1 MEAKKIGRV
10 LSDEKLFERPR
21 GKSRGEL
28 CVTIHMSYEMK
39 ESLQQLAAKYDRT
52 VADIIRAVIRVGVP
66 VMEGLSQA
74 EEVMVKEY
82 VQLFRR
88 LRQVK
93 ALKDI

>member
-1 MEAKKIGRV
+1 MITKKADRT
-10 LSDEKLFERPR
+10 LTNEKLFARPR
-21 GKSRGEL
+21 SKDRGEL

-39 ESLQQLAAKYDRT
+39 ESLRQLAAKYDRT

-66 VMEGLSQA
+66 MMEGLSQA

>member
-1 MEAKKIGRV
+1 MEEMQTAETRRV
-10 LSDEKLFERPR
+10 IRRRGDHFVTLRISYQTKEQLKRLAER
-21 GKSRGEL
+21 
-28 CVTIHMSYEMK
+28 
-39 ESLQQLAAKYDRT
+39 YDRP
-52 VADIIRAVIRVGVP
+52 VADMIRAVLKVGIP
-66 VMEGLSQA
+66 MMDGMSRA

>member
-1 MEAKKIGRV
+1 MHGVESVGV
-10 LSDEKLFERPR
+10 ERSIRRR
-21 GKSRGEL
+21 GDHFITLR
-28 CVTIHMSYEMK
+28 ISYQTK
-39 ESLQQLAAKYDRT
+39 EQLKRLAERYDRP
-52 VADIIRAVIRVGVP
+52 VADMIRAVLKVGIP
-66 VMEGLSQA
+66 MMNGMSKA

>member
-1 MEAKKIGRV
+1 MKDKQNEIPKSR
-10 LSDEKLFERPR
+10 EKD
-21 GKSRGEL
+21 RGEL

-39 ESLQQLAAKYDRT
+39 ESLRVLAARYDRT
-52 VADIIRAVIRVGVP
+52 VADIIRAVIKIGIP
-66 VMEGLSQA
+66 MMEGLSKA

-82 VQLFRR
+82 VQLFRK